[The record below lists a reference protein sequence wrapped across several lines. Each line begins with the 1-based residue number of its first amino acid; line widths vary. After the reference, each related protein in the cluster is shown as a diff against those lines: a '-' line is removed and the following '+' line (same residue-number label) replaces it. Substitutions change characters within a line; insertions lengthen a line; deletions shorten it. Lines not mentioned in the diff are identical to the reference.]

1 MKLRGHMQVKLVAI
15 ALALGI
21 IVSCKML
28 THTYPKFISYDHE
41 YMLRF
46 NVLMAKIH
54 NDHWNIAYRYD
65 DDCSAEKQRDP
76 KALERAIT
84 TALRAWLQPLRTF
97 PTKKPL
103 VDDFRYLFKAA
114 RDSSDVRVTFHCT
127 YSVSYARINTRRPP
141 DIFMHEGTEVSNN
154 FMFTLTHEIGHAFGL
169 SDTRSG
175 STHGDSF
182 PTTTGG
188 LDSTMGTQPPSLMSS
203 HSVNSP
209 LGNNESKLGEDDK
222 RAIIWLYKHF
232 HAGLTLEDCFFPD
245 YVLEKAP
252 LGCRPKYPLIFE
264 VKHSPPRYALQLLDD
279 DPKIDINAQDA
290 GGMTALHYAVMYK
303 RTEIVERLLA
313 RRDIEPALRNKQGQR
328 ALDIAQQ
335 ANLTDMVKLLAAVTP
350 PAVAEDLNGDG
361 TVNILDLVLVADNF
375 GKTGKNSADIDGNG
389 TVDILDLVRVAAAFG
404 ETTADAPQSPAATR
418 LVTNRQV
425 SRWLETARQRTATH
439 PAHRRGIHVL
449 QKLLARLPPAQKTT
463 LLANYPNPFH
473 TETWLPYQL
482 AEPAQVTIRIH
493 ALNGQLVRTLALGNQ
508 PAGTYQNKN
517 RAAHWDGRNTQGE
530 SVASGI
536 YFYTLSA
543 DDFSTTR
550 KMLLR
555 K

>member
-1 MKLRGHMQVKLVAI
+1 MLSGT
-15 ALALGI
+15 
-21 IVSCKML
+21 VSCKIPEPSA
-28 THTYPKFISYDHE
+28 TKFIAFDQYLTRYHI
-41 YMLRF
+41 
-46 NVLMAKIH
+46 LMRRVHKERWDIS
-54 NDHWNIAYRYD
+54 YRYG
-65 DDCSAEKQRDP
+65 DDCSAEKRSNA
-76 KALERAIT
+76 KALEQAIG
-84 TALRAWLQPLRTF
+84 TALQLWLQPVRELNTTD
-97 PTKKPL
+97 P
-103 VDDFRYLFKAA
+103 VVNDFRYRQNADLS
-114 RDSSDVRVTFHCT
+114 SSDLRVTFHCIDGR
-127 YSVSYARINTRRPP
+127 SNARLSNTHPP
-141 DIFMHEGTEVSNN
+141 EVFLREGTTVNSRLISS
-154 FMFTLTHEIGHAFGL
+154 LTHEIGHAFGL
-169 SDTRSG
+169 DDTYLTG
-175 STHGDSF
+175 LHIP
-182 PTTTGG
+182 PTSTGG
-188 LDSTMGTQPPSLMSS
+188 LSSTVGKQPPSIMSS
-203 HSVNSP
+203 HLSHSYRDGKIRLV
-209 LGNNESKLGEDDK
+209 EDDK
-222 RAIIWLYKHF
+222 RGIIWLYKFLYEDLDH
-232 HAGLTLEDCFFPD
+232 EDCFFPD

-264 VKHSPPRYALQLLDD
+264 VKHSPPRYALQLLKD
-279 DPKIDINAQDA
+279 DPKIDINAQDN
-290 GGMTALHYAVMYK
+290 GGMTALHYAVIYK

-404 ETTADAPQSPAATR
+404 ETTADAPQPPTPTR

-439 PAHRRGIHVL
+439 PAHRRGLHVL
-449 QKLLARLPPAQKTT
+449 QQLLARTTPAQTTT

-493 ALNGQLVRTLALGNQ
+493 ALNGQLVRTLALGDQ
-508 PAGTYQNKN
+508 PAGLYRDKS

-530 SVASGI
+530 SVASGV

-543 DDFSTTR
+543 DNSTTTR